1 MFFFYNWWSYII
13 IIPGLI
19 FAAIAQLLVTQRF
32 SKYDNYRSQSGYTA
46 SELSERLLRNNSCAV
61 GVTRTSGRLT
71 DHYNPS
77 TKMLALSESTYN
89 NTSIAALG
97 VAAHEVGH
105 ACQDEDN
112 YFPLKLRSVLV
123 PVVNLGSRIAIP
135 IVILGIIIEFL
146 AEVSGGI
153 GGYLISIGI
162 VCYSLSTIFCL
173 ITLPVEIN
181 ASRRAL
187 KMLTDSGA
195 LTREELKGAKK
206 VLSAAALTYVASLL
220 VSLLYLLRFL
230 LIVSRFR
237 RRD

>member
-1 MFFFYNWWSYII
+1 
-13 IIPGLI
+13 
-19 FAAIAQLLVTQRF
+19 
-32 SKYDNYRSQSGYTA
+32 
-46 SELSERLLRNNSCAV
+46 
-61 GVTRTSGRLT
+61 
-71 DHYNPS
+71 
-77 TKMLALSESTYN
+77 MLALSESTYN

-105 ACQDEDN
+105 ACQDEEN
-112 YFPLKLRSVLV
+112 YFPLKLRSILV
-123 PVVNLGSRIAIP
+123 PIVNLGSRIAIP

-146 AEVSGGI
+146 AGVSGGI

-162 VCYSLSTIFCL
+162 ICYSLSTIFCL

-187 KMLTDSGA
+187 KMLESSGA
-195 LTREELKGAKK
+195 LTSEELKGAKK
-206 VLSAAALTYVASLL
+206 VLSAAALTYVASLF

>member
-46 SELSERLLRNNSCAV
+46 SELSENLLRNNGCAV
-61 GVTRTSGRLT
+61 GVMRTSGRLT

-112 YFPLKLRSVLV
+112 YFPLKLRSILV
-123 PVVNLGSRIAIP
+123 PIVNLGSRIAIP

-162 VCYSLSTIFCL
+162 ICYSLSTIFCL

-187 KMLTDSGA
+187 KMLTSSGA

-206 VLSAAALTYVASLL
+206 VLSAAALTYVASLF